1 MWCKKVNLI
10 SLYKGEEGET
20 MTSTRVKM
28 LLVSL
33 RIQVRSEVVG
43 QTRKYRF
50 KDIVK
55 KTVTTLGK
63 EKLKDNKRNRIWAP
77 P

>member
-1 MWCKKVNLI
+1 
-10 SLYKGEEGET
+10 

-43 QTRKYRF
+43 QTRNYRF